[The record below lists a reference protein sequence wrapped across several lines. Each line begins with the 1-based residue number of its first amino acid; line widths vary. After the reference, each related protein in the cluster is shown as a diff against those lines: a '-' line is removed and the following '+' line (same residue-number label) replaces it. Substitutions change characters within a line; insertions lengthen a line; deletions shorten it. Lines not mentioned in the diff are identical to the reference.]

1 MIYLMFEYQLNLRL
15 CSICKRVINQYRKK
29 HFRRSGDT
37 LYPCSLKNQ
46 LGVCIPIFPQY
57 LRESGL
63 KLFNILELVKVRT
76 E

>member
-37 LYPCSLKNQ
+37 LYPCFTEKSVGGMYSYIPSVFARKWLKTFQ
-46 LGVCIPIFPQY
+46 HIGVGKS
-57 LRESGL
+57 ED
-63 KLFNILELVKVRT
+63 
-76 E
+76 